1 MQTLELSIFRFYA
14 KESYEYYFQKYPIAY
29 DHNLTLFSALES
41 IENLGFDR
49 SMGLRVQGL
58 CVFDDVPLY
67 KLVQHFGANLYLEP
81 LSQKYVSKDL
91 ALDKE
96 AMFARYEWFFSK
108 YDFIAPSDR
117 YELYKYLW
125 ANTISLQSD
134 DSYLG
139 DGFFLY
145 MQWLLERY
153 PKHFDTLIHTLAS
166 AQSGVMSYTPIEAL
180 IYTNKPNAPHITHT
194 IHALIN
200 KVVRFGQCP
209 GCGRAWINELESI
222 KVDSIPSSALQA
234 LNALQA
240 STQEESKAGE
250 ADKES
255 SQDFRAFMVFD
266 AYASPSAKPLI
277 SSTKALLQAL
287 GYPLIKPR
295 SKLLPLGGY
304 FGRIVDTR
312 EFIKRAAYNLALAAK
327 ERAVLVVGDC
337 QSYYSMLLAQT
348 ALLRDQALLDEVRA
362 LYGQVDYYISPVEHI
377 KNIIASSQSKLWEGK
392 SPLNHLKL
400 AAYPSL
406 LAFDILD
413 THQQMIYGFDPS
425 IMAFPKALFKHLSG
439 PNFTQEEII
448 SAAEDLHAHYRP
460 IASRLGGK
468 WLDIVE
474 SRQDFS
480 HLQAYNY
487 EGYLK
492 ESAKA
497 RFAGIDAGADMLVV
511 SNVGQFR
518 AFTTLAKAS
527 AKSIGRDPSNVP
539 TLYLPQVALLALGM
553 QEKLDRKYRT
563 LELA

>member
-1 MQTLELSIFRFYA
+1 MQTLELSIFRFCA

-29 DHNLTLFSALES
+29 DHNPTLFSTLES

-67 KLVQHFGANLYLEP
+67 ELVREFGANLYLEP

-91 ALDKE
+91 VLDKK

-145 MQWLLERY
+145 IQWLLERY
-153 PKHFDTLIHTLAS
+153 PKHFDTLIHTLAN
-166 AQSGVMSYTPIEAL
+166 AQSGVMSYTPIEDL
-180 IYTNKPNAPHITHT
+180 IYINKPNAPHITHT

-200 KVVRFGQCP
+200 KVVRFGQCL

-234 LNALQA
+234 LSTSQA
-240 STQEESKAGE
+240 NTQNKSGAGE
-250 ADKES
+250 ANKEN
-255 SQDFRAFMVFD
+255 SQDSRVFIVFD
-266 AYASPSAKPLI
+266 AYASLSAKPLI

-287 GYPLIKPR
+287 GHPLIEPR

-304 FGRIVDTR
+304 FGSIVDTR
-312 EFIKRAAYNLALAAK
+312 AFIKRAAYNIALAAK
-327 ERAVLVVGDC
+327 ERAVLVFGDYE
-337 QSYYSMLLAQT
+337 SYCSMVFAQT
-348 ALLRDQALLDEVRA
+348 ELLRDKTLLNEVCA
-362 LYGQVDYYISPVEHI
+362 LYGQIDYYINPVQHI
-377 KNIIASSQSKLWEGK
+377 NTIIAGSQSKLWERE
-392 SPLNHLKL
+392 SPLAHLKL
-400 AAYPSL
+400 VAYPSL
-406 LAFDILD
+406 LACDALD
-413 THQQMIYGFDPS
+413 GCQQVAS
-425 IMAFPKALFKHLSG
+425 IVLKRLLG
-439 PNFTQEEII
+439 PNPTQEEII
-448 SAAEDLHAHYRP
+448 NATQNLHAHHHP
-460 IASRLGGK
+460 IVSKLGGE

-492 ESAKA
+492 ESSRI

-511 SNVGQFR
+511 SNVGLFR
-518 AFTTLAKAS
+518 AFTTLAKAG
-527 AKSIGRDPSNVP
+527 AKSIGRDPSNTP

-553 QEKLDRKYRT
+553 HNKLDKKYRT